1 MSTNRKVAIVGY
13 NRIPFARFNTAYA
26 NYTNQDLLLAALN
39 GLVDKYRLHGERL
52 GEVAAGAVVKHLNES
67 NLVRETVLKTALSPE
82 TPGVDIQKACVT
94 GIEAVIAIANK
105 IATGQIESGI
115 AGGVDSMSNLPI
127 GISDKY
133 RKILLKANREK
144 SFIGKLKLFSSLR
157 LKDIKPV
164 PYRGQEPETGLT
176 MGEHTEL
183 TASYYGITRQQQ
195 DELALR
201 SHQNLAKA
209 YDAGFYDDL
218 VTPFA
223 GLTQDNTL
231 RRDTTLEKLGKL
243 KPAFPK
249 TGHTMT
255 AGNSTNFTDGA
266 SGILLASEEW
276 AAKRNLPVLAYVSY
290 AETGAIEYV
299 KNQHNLLLAPVIV
312 APRMLEKAKLGLG
325 DFDFYE
331 IHEAFAAQVLAT
343 LKIWEDDKLSQQ
355 FGLPGALGK
364 IDPERLNVMG
374 SSLATGHPFA
384 ATGGKVIATMA
395 KLLHTKGSGRGL
407 ISVCAARGQG
417 STMIL
422 EK

>member
-1 MSTNRKVAIVGY
+1 MNTNRKVAIIGY
-13 NRIPFARFNTAYA
+13 NRIPFARYNTAYE
-26 NYTNQDLLLAALN
+26 NYTNQDLLVAALN
-39 GLVDKYRLHGERL
+39 GLVDRYQLQGERL
-52 GEVAAGAVVKHLNES
+52 GEVAAGAVVKHPGES
-67 NLVRETVLKTALSPE
+67 NMVREAVLKTALHPE
-82 TPGVDIQKACVT
+82 TPGTDIQKACTT
-94 GIEAVIAIANK
+94 GIEAVISIANK
-105 IATGQIESGI
+105 IAVGQIEAGI
-115 AGGVDSMSNLPI
+115 AGGVDSMSNLPV

-133 RKILLKANREK
+133 RKALLKANRAKSLMEK
-144 SFIGKLKLFSSLR
+144 IKIFSALR
-157 LKDIKPV
+157 LRDIKPV

-183 TASYYGITRQQQ
+183 TATYYGITRQEQ

-209 YDAGFYDDL
+209 YDQGFYADM

-223 GLTQDNTL
+223 GLSQDNTL
-231 RRDTTLEKLGKL
+231 RRDTTLEKLSKL

-255 AGNSTNFTDGA
+255 AGNATNFTDGA
-266 SGILLASEEW
+266 SCVLLASEEW
-276 AAKRNLPVLAYVSY
+276 AMQHKLPVLAYVTY
-290 AETGAIEYV
+290 AETGAIEYI
-299 KNQHNLLLAPVIV
+299 KNQHNLLLAPVLV
-312 APRMLEKAKLGLG
+312 APRMLEKAQLRLQ

-343 LKIWEDDKLSQQ
+343 LKIWADDKLSKQ
-355 FGLPGALGK
+355 FGLPGALGE
-364 IDPERLNVMG
+364 IDRARLNVMG

-384 ATGGKVIATMA
+384 ATGGKVVMTLA